1 MRPEERGAVS
11 QVKRRTEVIPDRRK
25 SINKVL
31 GWEGAW
37 HFRVTKRQPLIAG
50 AQREEEE
57 KDIDKGKKVS

>member
-57 KDIDKGKKVS
+57 